1 MNVDEFELLRRA
13 VNDAFGALGAS
24 PGAVEVDNA
33 LEQLGW
39 LDMLEAEPDAAIAV
53 VFEALGAANAT
64 SSALDD
70 VFNRSVGIAPEPN
83 VAMLLPPYATC
94 EAPGLVIDE
103 TLHAA
108 GIASVRASTA
118 DFVHVVFAN
127 EFGCAA
133 MLVPCDRANIVP
145 IVGIDPTANM
155 HHVEVRG
162 IALATQDRASDVW
175 PTAVAM
181 TQRAISHEILG
192 ATRAMLDLARTH
204 AMERVQ
210 FDRPVVRFQAVRHR
224 LAEAL
229 VAIAGL
235 EAALGVAA
243 EDPGPDTAQ
252 LAKAIAGQTSRTV
265 AKHCQQILAGVGF
278 TTDHLFHRYLKR
290 TMLLAGLFGSEDSI
304 SLAFGRRFL
313 EQRSVPMLIEL

>member
-13 VNDAFGALGAS
+13 ANDALGALGTS

-33 LEQLGW
+33 LQQLGW

-53 VFEALGAANAT
+53 VFEALGVANAA

-70 VFNRSVGIAPEPN
+70 VFNFAVGVAPEPN
-83 VAMLLPPYATC
+83 LAVMYPPYASWGP
-94 EAPGLVIDE
+94 PGRSIDGA
-103 TLHAA
+103 LDAS
-108 GIASVRASTA
+108 GIASLRASTA

-127 EFGCAA
+127 ESACAA

-162 IALATQDRASDVW
+162 IALAMQDLASDAW

-204 AMERVQ
+204 AIQRVQ

-243 EDPGPDTAQ
+243 DDPGPDTAQ

-265 AKHCQQILAGVGF
+265 AKHCQQILAGIGF
-278 TTDHLFHRYLKR
+278 TTDHSFHRYLKR
-290 TMLLAGLFGSEDSI
+290 TMLLAGLFGSEDAI
-304 SLAFGRRFL
+304 SLAIGRRFL
-313 EQRSVPMLIEL
+313 EHRSVPMLIEL